1 MPTLN
6 LLALDVGNTRT
17 TIGRFDGRELT
28 RTESFANDDLS
39 AIVSAAVAFRDDTDD
54 AADALR
60 AVIVS
65 TVHDAHADRISSAM
79 TDQTGLDLYRVGRDL
94 PVPVVCALDPE
105 TITGSDRLLNALAAF
120 DLLGQACMVVDAGT
134 AVTIDFVDGEG
145 TFHGGAILPGAAMQ
159 LRALHEFTDALP
171 ELSFTAPADDV
182 FGRNTA
188 EAMLRGVFHGIRG
201 AVQRLTERSAE
212 AYGAYP
218 LVVAT
223 GGDAQTLFEA
233 DELIDRIVP
242 ELTLRGIALAAERAL
257 ASASDQ

>member
-1 MPTLN
+1 MPTLH
-6 LLALDVGNTRT
+6 LLAIDIGNSRT
-17 TIGRFDGRELT
+17 TIGRFDGRDLQ

-39 AIVSAAVAFRDDTDD
+39 AIVSAAAAFRDDTDD
-54 AADALR
+54 DDDALR
-60 AVIVS
+60 AVIIA
-65 TVHDAHADRISSAM
+65 TVHDAHAERISGAIA
-79 TDQTGLDLYRVGRDL
+79 DQTSLDLYRVGSDL
-94 PVPVVCALDPE
+94 PVPVACALDPE

-159 LRALHEFTDALP
+159 LRALHDFTDALP
-171 ELSFTAPADDV
+171 ELAFTAPADDV

-201 AVQRLTERSAE
+201 AVQRLTERTAE

-218 LVVAT
+218 LVIAT
-223 GGDAQTLFEA
+223 GGDAPTLFE
-233 DELIDRIVP
+233 DDDLIDRIVP

-257 ASASDQ
+257 AAADE